1 MKCKYCNSI
10 NDEDAVFCKKCG
22 NSLLEEDIKKTK
34 DKSRPKKKV
43 KVKKKVKKVK
53 QRKVKNKN
61 KSDKKMSFGNKL
73 LFIIMLLI
81 ILILLSACLIGG
93 YYYYNQQNIEVPNVV
108 GLTYTDAELEL
119 AKADLKAVKVEKEV
133 EDTNQEGIVIK
144 QNKNGKKVAKNSKIK
159 LTIGIIKKYTLPNFI
174 GKNIDQAKNELTH
187 NNIKYKIEYM
197 ESEKESGIILEQSPK
212 LKKIDSSIV
221 VTLYVS
227 KKQEKDIS
235 KDNIK
240 EEEEEET
247 KEEVEEDKDNIVDN
261 E

>member
-10 NDEDAVFCKKCG
+10 NDDDAVFCKKCG

-34 DKSRPKKKV
+34 DKSRQKKKV

-108 GLTYTDAELEL
+108 GLTYTDAESEL

-197 ESEKESGIILEQSPK
+197 ESEKENGIILEQSPK